1 MPDKKSSASKNKGR
15 SGDKK
20 SSTSKKNETFTKKNL
35 NNKLNNMKMNNSNIK
50 YDFDVVKKNVRSFLI
65 NVLIV
70 TIIAIIYLAF
80 ILYYLHNL
88 KKCNCFLEENETSI
102 NINYLIIIESIIM
115 AFQVVVFIYI
125 LSLLGRLEN
134 FNGGAR
140 SSGESFFM
148 FIYFILY
155 FLIYGYFIY
164 YVYLLSQ
171 KMPENCECAN
181 SPIKYLLYLQT
192 IIIFINLV
200 VTLIGIFGYA
210 FR

>member
-1 MPDKKSSASKNKGR
+1 MPDKKSKNKG
-15 SGDKK
+15 
-20 SSTSKKNETFTKKNL
+20 SSKRKGNEKRKGKEKITKKNL
-35 NNKLNNMKMNNSNIK
+35 NNQLNSLKMNNSNIK

-88 KKCNCFLEENETSI
+88 KKCKCFLEENETSI

-134 FNGGAR
+134 FNGGSR
-140 SSGESFFM
+140 STGESFFM

-200 VTLIGIFGYA
+200 MTLIGIFGYA

>member
-1 MPDKKSSASKNKGR
+1 MPDKKKSKNKGR
-15 SGDKK
+15 SRGKE
-20 SSTSKKNETFTKKNL
+20 SLTSKNSKISTKKNL
-35 NNKLNNMKMNNSNIK
+35 NNKLNTIKMNNSNIK
-50 YDFDVVKKNVRSFLI
+50 YDFNIVKKNVRSFLI
-65 NVLIV
+65 NVLII

-80 ILYYLHNL
+80 ILYYLNNL

-102 NINYLIIIESIIM
+102 NMNYLIIIESIIM

-155 FLIYGYFIY
+155 FLIYGYFHFLIKIIS
-164 YVYLLSQ
+164 LSFVISSSRSFT
-171 KMPENCECAN
+171 K
-181 SPIKYLLYLQT
+181 
-192 IIIFINLV
+192 
-200 VTLIGIFGYA
+200 
-210 FR
+210 

>member
-1 MPDKKSSASKNKGR
+1 MKEKKKSKNKER
-15 SGDKK
+15 SIDKE
-20 SSTSKKNETFTKKNL
+20 SSISKNSKIFTKKNL
-35 NNKLNNMKMNNSNIK
+35 NNKLNTIKMNNSNIK
-50 YDFDVVKKNVRSFLI
+50 YDFNVVKKNVRSFLV
-65 NVLIV
+65 NVLII
-70 TIIAIIYLAF
+70 TIISVIYLAF
-80 ILYYLHNL
+80 ILYYLNNL

-134 FNGGAR
+134 FNGGSR

-200 VTLIGIFGYA
+200 VSLVGIFGYA

>member
-1 MPDKKSSASKNKGR
+1 
-15 SGDKK
+15 
-20 SSTSKKNETFTKKNL
+20 
-35 NNKLNNMKMNNSNIK
+35 
-50 YDFDVVKKNVRSFLI
+50 
-65 NVLIV
+65 
-70 TIIAIIYLAF
+70 
-80 ILYYLHNL
+80 
-88 KKCNCFLEENETSI
+88 
-102 NINYLIIIESIIM
+102 M